1 MVHSL
6 FETAE
11 EDTVADEIDEI
22 DDTPATV
29 EPTPAPIATET
40 ASVTPREEE
49 KPTVRVFTNPFQS
62 ESDDEGFEI
71 TSRIMTQEEVEAKA
85 EQEVAVIEATK
96 AKEVDPKEELRRQ
109 RLRAL
114 SINFRTQRGLEELES
129 QPAYMRRDREITPI
143 VDDDMSHYSTS
154 SHGLSDENSYLHK
167 NVD

>member
-1 MVHSL
+1 
-6 FETAE
+6 
-11 EDTVADEIDEI
+11 
-22 DDTPATV
+22 
-29 EPTPAPIATET
+29 
-40 ASVTPREEE
+40 
-49 KPTVRVFTNPFQS
+49 
-62 ESDDEGFEI
+62 
-71 TSRIMTQEEVEAKA
+71 MTQEEVEAKA
-85 EQEVAVIEATK
+85 EQEVAVMEATK

-143 VDDDMSHYSTS
+143 VDDDMSHYSAS